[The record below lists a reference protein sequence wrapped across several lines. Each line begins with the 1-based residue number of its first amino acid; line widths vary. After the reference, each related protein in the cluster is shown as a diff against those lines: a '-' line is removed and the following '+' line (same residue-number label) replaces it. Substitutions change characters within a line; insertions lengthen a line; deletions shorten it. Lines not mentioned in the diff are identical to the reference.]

1 MSNPYGPGANPNPPQ
16 TVYVQVPAQKSPGVL
31 SRLFTFVQWL
41 FFLFIAIVV
50 IAAVVAPDALVD
62 DPENKVDERYYALDK
77 EGTQKV
83 AIIEITGTIDSAEQV
98 RKECHKVQH
107 DSAVKAVVLRVESPG
122 GMVTAS
128 DQMYHYLREMV
139 TKRKIPLVVSMGGI
153 AASGGYYVSMACGDE
168 KDVIYAEPTTWTGS
182 IGVMIPH
189 YTVAGLMEKLAIE
202 DDTLKSAPLKTV
214 GSPTKKMT
222 PEERAVLQGLVDD
235 SFTRFKQI
243 VEAGRPKLRGD
254 KATMDKATTGEVF
267 TSDRA
272 LELGLVDKIGFL
284 EDAIDRAVELAHLD
298 RDKTK
303 VVKYHKP
310 KSLADVLVGM
320 RAPARGAIDLRQ
332 LLDMTT
338 PRAYYLFAWPQPAE

>member
-1 MSNPYGPGANPNPPQ
+1 MSNPYGSGPGANQPQ
-16 TVYVQVPAQKSPGVL
+16 TVYVQMPAQKPGVL
-31 SRLFTFVQWL
+31 SRLFTLLQWL
-41 FFLFIAIVV
+41 FFAVV
-50 IAAVVAPDALVD
+50 VLVVVAAVVSPDTLVD
-62 DPENKVDERYYALDK
+62 DENKVEERYYALDK
-77 EGTQKV
+77 EGVQKV
-83 AIIEITGTIDSAEQV
+83 AIIEITGTIDDADQV
-98 RKECHKVQH
+98 RKECRKVRT

-122 GMVTAS
+122 GLVSAS

-139 TKRKIPLVVSMGGI
+139 TDRKIPLVVSMGGI

-168 KDVIYAEPTTWTGS
+168 QDVVYAEPTTWTGS

-202 DDTLKSAPLKTV
+202 DDTLKSAPLKTT

-267 TSDRA
+267 SSDRA

-284 EDAIDRAVELAHLD
+284 EDAVDRAVELAHLD
-298 RDKTK
+298 RNKTK

-320 RAPARGAIDLRQ
+320 RAPTRSAIDLRQ
-332 LLDMTT
+332 LIDLAT
-338 PRAYYLFAWPQPAE
+338 PRAYYLFAWPQAAE